1 MNVLEHLEQ
10 KEIYPLEVGGINLN
24 ITNGVITLWVAAI
37 VVFLFYF
44 YLSKRLKLVPGKL
57 QNLTEVVILF
67 LRDEVASQ
75 IGHGRE
81 AWLPFIIAIFSF
93 ILANNLL
100 GLIPGMSGSTANINV
115 TATLALIV
123 FFVVQ
128 AAGIAKHGLIGYLVS
143 LGPAGLPLPI
153 AIFMFPVELVSQ
165 LAKPFSLAVRLF
177 ANMFAGHAVMLMLIS
192 LIFLFRSYF
201 IVPLPVIGNS
211 VVLAFEIF
219 VCFIQAFIFTY
230 LTTLYIATAVEGH

>member
-1 MNVLEHLEQ
+1 MSVLEHLEQ
-10 KEIYPLEVGGINLN
+10 KPIYPLEVGGVDLT
-24 ITNGVITLWVAAI
+24 ITNGVITLWTAALL
-37 VVFLFYF
+37 VFVLFLA
-44 YLSKRLKLVPGKL
+44 LSRQLKPVPGKL
-57 QNLTEVVILF
+57 QNLVEVVVLF

-75 IGHGRE
+75 IVHGRE
-81 AWLPFIIAIFSF
+81 KWLPFIVAVFF
-93 ILANNLL
+93 FVLANNLL
-100 GLIPGMSGSTANINV
+100 GLIPGMSSSTGNINV
-115 TATLALIV
+115 TAALALIV

-128 AAGIAKHGLIGYLVS
+128 AAGVAKHGVIGYLVS
-143 LGPAGLPLPI
+143 LVPSGLPLPI

-192 LIFLFRSYF
+192 LIFLFRSYL
-201 IVPLPVIGNS
+201 IVPLPVLGNTM
-211 VVLAFEIF
+211 VLTFEIF